1 MLESI
6 VYLLVFIIFA
16 IGLAGMWIFATT
28 MKMDYKDKKGNYL
41 VKK

>member
-1 MLESI
+1 MESVVTI
-6 VYLLVFIIFA
+6 SVFIIIA
-16 IGLAGMWIFATT
+16 IGLVGMWVFATT

>member
-1 MLESI
+1 MLDSI
-6 VYLLVFIIFA
+6 ILFLVFIIFI
-16 IGLAGMWIFATT
+16 IGLAGMYIFATT

>member
-1 MLESI
+1 MLDSI
-6 VYLLVFIIFA
+6 ILFLVFIIFI
-16 IGLAGMWIFATT
+16 IGLAGMCIFATT